1 MRQNK
6 FKFYHSFVVP
16 TVNKSPYLENCLKS
30 LKNQKINSNIVITT
44 AKPFNGIKK
53 LAKKYNA
60 KLIIFKKHKNI
71 ANDWN
76 RAIKFSKSKFVTIAH
91 QDDIYDKYYLYEIM
105 KMLKKIKKK
114 YPSIIFTDY
123 YELKN
128 NDRNYSVK
136 ILIKKILLSFFF
148 FGKNS
153 IYKKGTKKRMV
164 SFGSPIP
171 CPSVTFN
178 NLYKIK
184 FSEKFWINID
194 WNLWVKLS
202 ENNSSFLYI
211 KKKLLF
217 HRIHNQSETSKAF
230 KNGKRIKEDLIIFK
244 KLWPKP
250 IAYFLSFI
258 YKLSYKIN

>member
-1 MRQNK
+1 
-6 FKFYHSFVVP
+6 
-16 TVNKSPYLENCLKS
+16 
-30 LKNQKINSNIVITT
+30 
-44 AKPFNGIKK
+44 
-53 LAKKYNA
+53 
-60 KLIIFKKHKNI
+60 
-71 ANDWN
+71 
-76 RAIKFSKSKFVTIAH
+76 
-91 QDDIYDKYYLYEIM
+91 
-105 KMLKKIKKK
+105 
-114 YPSIIFTDY
+114 
-123 YELKN
+123 
-128 NDRNYSVK
+128 
-136 ILIKKILLSFFF
+136 
-148 FGKNS
+148 
-153 IYKKGTKKRMV
+153 MV